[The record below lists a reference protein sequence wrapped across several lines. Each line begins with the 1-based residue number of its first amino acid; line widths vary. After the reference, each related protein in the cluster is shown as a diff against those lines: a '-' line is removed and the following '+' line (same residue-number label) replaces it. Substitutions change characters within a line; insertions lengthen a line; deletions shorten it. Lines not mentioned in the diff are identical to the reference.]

1 MSIVL
6 FDPASRESLHP
17 INQLKAIADLR
28 VGLLTIKERWERLLG
43 EELLVSTVDYLQSLY
58 APLEEVEHFWINAAI
73 LPSPALVS
81 AIRRLKQQE
90 VLMYEGAVVAANGF
104 SSCNLIDWKSFSAIP
119 FTDGLKVI
127 RYPWQLFQWN
137 AELIRSDFELVTSDR
152 RSQPAPEGC
161 ILVNPGQI
169 FIEEGAVL
177 EHCIVN
183 ASEGPVY
190 IGRGTLVMDGAI
202 LRGPFAAAEKAVIK
216 MGAKIYGATSIGPYC
231 TAGGEIKNVILQ
243 GYANKAH
250 DGYLGDSVIGE
261 WCNIGGGASNSNI
274 KNAAS
279 TVMMKDEATGEQV
292 SAGLKC
298 GLIMGDHSRVAIN
311 SAINTGTVIGTCC
324 NVFGAGLSVKYYP
337 AFTWGSDE
345 HYELKGALRDVGNWM
360 AFKSRTLSATE
371 TAILAYVYQLPA
383 I

>member
-1 MSIVL
+1 MSTVL

-17 INQLKAIADLR
+17 LNQLKAIADLR
-28 VGLLTIKERWERLLG
+28 MGLLTIKERWGLLLDK
-43 EELLVSTVDYLQSLY
+43 EMLVSTVDYLKPLY
-58 APLEEVEHFWINAAI
+58 APLTEGEHLWINAAVI
-73 LPSPALVS
+73 PTPALVV
-81 AIRRLKQQE
+81 AIKGLKQQE
-90 VLMYEGAVVAANGF
+90 VLMYEGVVIAANGF
-104 SSCNLIDWKSFSAIP
+104 LTCNLVDWPAFSAIP

-127 RYPWQLFQWN
+127 KYPWQLFQWN
-137 AELIRSDFELVTSDR
+137 AELIRSDFELVTSGKQ
-152 RSQPAPEGC
+152 SQPAPEGC
-161 ILVNPGQI
+161 TLINPGQV

-177 EHCIVN
+177 EHCIIN

-190 IGRGTLVMDGAI
+190 IGPGTLVMDGAI
-202 LRGPFAAAEKAVIK
+202 IRGPFAAAEKAVIK
-216 MGAKIYGATSIGPYC
+216 MGAKIYGATTIGPSC

-274 KNAAS
+274 KNTAS
-279 TVMMKDEATGEQV
+279 AVMMRDEATGEQV

-298 GLIMGDHSRVAIN
+298 GLIMGDHSRIAIN

-324 NVFGAGLSVKYYP
+324 NVFGAGLGSKYYP
-337 AFTWGSDE
+337 AFTWGRDE

-360 AFKSRTLSATE
+360 AFKSKVLSATE
-371 TAILAYVYQLPA
+371 TSVLAYIYQLPV
-383 I
+383 